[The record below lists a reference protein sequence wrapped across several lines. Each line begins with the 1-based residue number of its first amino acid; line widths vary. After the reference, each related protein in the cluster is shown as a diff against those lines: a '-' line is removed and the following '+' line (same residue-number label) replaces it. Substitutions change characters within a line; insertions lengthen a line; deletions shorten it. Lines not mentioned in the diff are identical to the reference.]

1 MISLK
6 LTGGRGVD
14 IAFEAAGADETPE
27 QAAEV
32 VRPGGKVIIT
42 GIPKDDSLS
51 FNASVVTAKRS
62 DHQAGAAHGSYLPDC
77 HPVGGKTYG

>member
-1 MISLK
+1 MSFLIQPGRSPVEDILK

-14 IAFEAAGADETPE
+14 VAFEAAGADETPE

-32 VRPGGKVIIT
+32 VRPGGKVIVT

-51 FNASVVTAKRS
+51 FNAFGRDGEKA
-62 DHQAGAAHGSYLPDC
+62 
-77 HPVGGKTYG
+77 